1 MEYAIDE
8 EGNVRVA
15 NEDGGFTLLRDAEG
29 TPYYGNVQAAAADN
43 PSFSASPAYQYATYK
58 LPTYGQYESALAQYS
73 GGKVPWDYTS
83 LFGQSGY
90 GTTESQGGL
99 SSREAFNLNAIWG
112 GTQYAQGRVTDFS
125 HIDPTQLEANQ
136 IAGQT
141 RDQLWN
147 QYDQLVAQ
155 GKTPPKNPDQV
166 ALDFYVKNVG
176 PQGNTFG
183 YGPGAN
189 TVMLSEALKSQFLN
203 QPEVVQ
209 ATGTTYQTPPERI
222 QYAEQWGASHESG
235 VPTWQVF
242 EQQGYSKDWF
252 GSLVPAILGA
262 MVFPGLSA
270 GLGGGFLG
278 GAGAGALIGGTTS
291 AISGGDFL
299 KGALTGAVSGGA
311 SSGLSGVSA
320 DIVNATNLPKA
331 VVDTAVNAAT
341 KAAIAGATGQDIEQA
356 IIGSLVGSGVS
367 AGLGSISSAP
377 SLDAEAQP
385 GGFYGDQPTG
395 PTISAQ
401 TAKVLA
407 PAITSIVMGGDV
419 GQAVASIGSGLLANS
434 ASTIAQETGLPPT
447 LINAAINAANSAI
460 RSGAA
465 GGDVET
471 AVINSL
477 VQSGVGAAAREALPA
492 DIARLVAPVVTTA
505 VLGGDVGTAIARSG
519 LAAVKQATAADAGA
533 SYLDRFVDPQAD
545 PTAVD
550 PYLNQF
556 ADQPATQVADTGAPT
571 TVDSGLAAID
581 TTAPSTQVADAPSV
595 PVDTGL
601 AALEPPVQVA
611 EAPVTQPEIVAP
623 PTVTA
628 QAPSDLANM
637 ILKMGVGLVPK
648 DMAYDANGDG
658 RITSADA
665 AMAMRGW
672 TPSIPAPVEI
682 APTLPPTQVAQA
694 PVDTGLGALASA
706 QPALPIDIIPPSV
719 VSDLPAA
726 PIEVIG
732 GPVYQGMPGS
742 ETLVPPEGT
751 RLATADE
758 ALQLVEQ
765 GTGATTLP
773 SGELAFIVPDTGAA
787 PVDTTAP
794 TDVVPDI
801 TGDALTAVPV
811 DPYLDQF
818 TDQPVDTSFAGVTDI
833 PQDTGGLAAVTGGL
847 PPDAG
852 VNVDIPV
859 DIPFDTTFTPPD
871 LGVPFAPDI
880 GAIAP
885 DTGVPQINVTNVTP
899 FDTSAYDAQIAA
911 LQAQLAGLTA
921 AQQEQ
926 AMNLIAQGATTQ
938 DAIAAAQANISAQLG
953 EQITGVQTGLQD
965 QISGLDARQQ
975 EQLALLQQ
983 QGIDTQ
989 LAIDTVKAGLADQI
1003 LGVQTGLTG
1012 QIADVQAGL
1021 QGQISGLDA
1030 RQQAQLA
1037 LLEQQGITTQEAID
1051 AVKSGLADQILGVQT
1066 GLTGQ
1071 ISDVQAGL
1079 QGQIGDLNAA
1089 QQEQVRL
1096 LEQQGIDTQLAIDAV
1111 KAGLTEQITGVQTDL
1126 AGQITDVQTGL
1137 QGQISDLSAAQQEQ
1151 VRLMEQQGITT
1162 QEAIDAVKA
1171 GLADQILGVQAG
1183 LTGQIADV
1191 QAGLQGQIS
1200 DLSAAQQEQ
1209 VRLLEQQGITTQ
1221 EAIDAVKTG
1230 LADQILGVQADL
1242 TGQITDVQA
1251 GLTGQITGVQQD
1263 FENKFNQ
1270 LSADQKLQ
1278 YEMLDANQ
1286 QKQAQDMA
1294 ALGIDLNQAI
1304 TDVQAGFAE
1313 QLTDVQQ
1320 GLTGQITGLE
1330 EAFQGRFDL
1339 LTDAQKDQ
1347 ALALTQQ
1354 GIAFGDA
1361 LNAVEAGLTGQIS
1374 DVQTDFQTKFQ
1385 DLQQTIEG
1393 YRQQGYDQ
1401 NTALQFAMD
1410 ELGQRMDL
1418 SAEDMANLAGQF
1430 KQDIGGIYEELGIT
1444 TSTLQDAIDSLS
1456 ATQKAEL
1463 DARIAQGQEINQAID
1478 DIQQGIDTRF
1488 AETGQALTGLGGQV
1502 STLGGQVSGL
1512 GGQVTGL
1519 GGQITGVQQSLTDYM
1534 KAQSDAQANASYKS
1548 ALAALANMAK
1558 TEPNYKDPRQA
1569 YLTPTMLTTGSMEDT
1584 PFTDYASLIPQLA
1597 DIDGY
1602 KAGGSI
1608 HVPGPE
1614 GRFYEKHARRGFAV
1628 GGPGTGQ
1635 SDDIPTMLSDGEYV
1649 IDADTV
1655 AALGDGSSKAG
1666 AQILDKFREEIR
1678 RHKRSAPADRIPPK
1692 AKNPLAYLKS
1702 AKG

>member
-1 MEYAIDE
+1 MGIIY
-8 EGNVRVA
+8 
-15 NEDGGFTLLRDAEG
+15 NEDTGQYIKTSEDEPPIEVVPDPSGEG
-29 TPYYGNVQAAAADN
+29 WLTVG
-43 PSFSASPAYQYATYK
+43 SPAHLQSQYQAPSYANYD
-58 LPTYGQYESALAQYS
+58 QAVAQYS

-83 LFGQSGY
+83 LLGQSGY

-125 HIDPTQLEANQ
+125 HIDPTQIEANQ

-209 ATGTTYQTPPERI
+209 ATGSLYQTPPERI
-222 QYAEQWGASHESG
+222 QYAEQWGTAHEGG

-252 GSLVPAILGA
+252 GSLIPAILGA

-270 GLGGGFLG
+270 GLAGAFSGAGAAAGTLG
-278 GAGAGALIGGTTS
+278 SIGAGALIGGTTS

-299 KGALTGAVSGGA
+299 KGAITGGVGGGLT
-311 SSGLSGVSA
+311 SGLSGVSSS
-320 DIVNATNLPKA
+320 IVNATQLPKF
-331 VVDTAVNAAT
+331 VVDTALNTATRAA
-341 KAAIAGATGQDIEQA
+341 AAGAMGGDIEQA
-356 IIGSLVGSGVS
+356 IIGSLVGAGIS
-367 AGLGSISSAP
+367 AGLGSIS
-377 SLDAEAQP
+377 
-385 GGFYGDQPTG
+385 QPTG
-395 PTISAQ
+395 WTSGSDLPGGGDIGTTASPNLISAQ
-401 TAKVLA
+401 TARVLA

-419 GQAVASIGSGLLANS
+419 NQAVASIGAGLLANS
-434 ASTIAQETGLPPT
+434 SADIVKETGLPKT
-447 LINAAINAANSAI
+447 LVDAAISAANAAM
-460 RSGAA
+460 RSGAVGA
-465 GGDVET
+465 DVET
-471 AVINSL
+471 AVVNSL
-477 VQSGVGAAAREALPA
+477 IGSGVSAAAKEAVGEKAITPE
-492 DIARLVAPVVTTA
+492 IARLLAPVVTTA
-505 VLGGDVGTAIARSG
+505 LTGGDVAQAATRSG
-519 LAAVKQATAADAGA
+519 IAAVKQAAAADAGA
-533 SYLDRFVDPQAD
+533 SYLDRFVDPQID

-556 ADQPATQVADTGAPT
+556 TDQPATQVADTGAPT

-623 PTVTA
+623 PTATA
-628 QAPSDLANM
+628 QAPSDLADM
-637 ILKMGVGLVPK
+637 ILKMSIGAIPK
-648 DMAYDANGDG
+648 DMTYDANGDG

-665 AMAMRGW
+665 MRAMRGW
-672 TPSIPAPVEI
+672 TPSIPAQAEI
-682 APTLPPTQVAQA
+682 APTLPPTQIAQA
-694 PVDTGLGALASA
+694 PVDSGLGALAPA
-706 QPALPIDIIPPSV
+706 QPDLPIDIVPPSV
-719 VSDLPAA
+719 VSDSTTA

-751 RLATADE
+751 RLATYDE
-758 ALQLVEQ
+758 AQQIMDQ
-765 GTGATTLP
+765 GGGATTLP
-773 SGELAFIVPDTGAA
+773 SGEMAFIVPDTTETQA
-787 PVDTTAP
+787 PADTTVAD
-794 TDVVPDI
+794 TMPDI
-801 TGDALTAVPV
+801 TGDVLTSVPV

-885 DTGVPQINVTNVTP
+885 DTGVSQINVTNVTP

-926 AMNLIAQGATTQ
+926 AMNLIAQGSTTQ

-953 EQITGVQTGLQD
+953 EQITGVQ
-965 QISGLDARQQ
+965 
-975 EQLALLQQ
+975 
-983 QGIDTQ
+983 
-989 LAIDTVKAGLADQI
+989 
-1003 LGVQTGLTG
+1003 
-1012 QIADVQAGL
+1012 
-1021 QGQISGLDA
+1021 
-1030 RQQAQLA
+1030 
-1037 LLEQQGITTQEAID
+1037 
-1051 AVKSGLADQILGVQT
+1051 
-1066 GLTGQ
+1066 
-1071 ISDVQAGL
+1071 AGL
-1079 QGQIGDLNAA
+1079 QGQIGDLSAA

-1137 QGQISDLSAAQQEQ
+1137 QGQISNLSVAQQEQ

-1162 QEAIDAVKA
+1162 QEAIDAVKS
-1171 GLADQILGVQAG
+1171 GLADQILGVQ
-1183 LTGQIADV
+1183 
-1191 QAGLQGQIS
+1191 
-1200 DLSAAQQEQ
+1200 E
-1209 VRLLEQQGITTQ
+1209 
-1221 EAIDAVKTG
+1221 
-1230 LADQILGVQADL
+1230 
-1242 TGQITDVQA
+1242 

-1270 LSADQKLQ
+1270 LSAEQKLQ

-1313 QLTDVQQ
+1313 QLTGVQE

-1361 LNAVEAGLTGQIS
+1361 LNQVEAGLTGQIS
-1374 DVQTDFQTKFQ
+1374 DVQAGFETKFQ
-1385 DLQQTIEG
+1385 DLQQTIAD
-1393 YRQQGYDQ
+1393 YRQLGYDQ
-1401 NTALQFAMD
+1401 NTALQLAMD
-1410 ELGQRMDL
+1410 DLGQRMDL
-1418 SAEDMANLAGQF
+1418 SAQDMADLAGQF
-1430 KQDIGGIYEELGIT
+1430 SQDISGVREELGIA
-1444 TSTLQDAIDSLS
+1444 TSTLQDAIDNLS
-1456 ATQKAEL
+1456 VTQQAEL
-1463 DARIAQGQEINQAID
+1463 DARLAQGQEINQAID

-1512 GGQVTGL
+1512 GGQVSGL
-1519 GGQITGVQQSLTDYM
+1519 GSQVTDVQRALGEYTQAQMD
-1534 KAQSDAQANASYKS
+1534 AQSAAGYKS
-1548 ALAALANMAK
+1548 ALAALANMARG
-1558 TEPNYKDPRQA
+1558 EPNYKDPRQA
-1569 YLTPTMLTTGSMEDT
+1569 YLTPSMLSTGSVEGA

-1702 AKG
+1702 VKG

>member
-1 MEYAIDE
+1 MQYFLD
-8 EGNVRVA
+8 
-15 NEDGGFTLLRDAEG
+15 EDGNLRYINDEGTSVLVRDSEG
-29 TPYYGNVQAAAADN
+29 TPYHSNLQSAVADN
-43 PSFSASPAYQYATYK
+43 PDVLPQLPVSVQMDLTGWSPAGFYDPATADWANVTGGGGYRF
-58 LPTYGQYESALAQYS
+58 PTE
-73 GGKVPWDYTS
+73 
-83 LFGQSGY
+83 
-90 GTTESQGGL
+90 
-99 SSREAFNLNAIWG
+99 EAYHEYL
-112 GTQYAQGRVTDFS
+112 
-125 HIDPTQLEANQ
+125 
-136 IAGQT
+136 
-141 RDQLWN
+141 
-147 QYDQLVAQ
+147 
-155 GKTPPKNPDQV
+155 
-166 ALDFYVKNVG
+166 
-176 PQGNTFG
+176 
-183 YGPGAN
+183 YGPGVEYVVGADGQKYFKPPGDILPGRVPYSYN
-189 TVMLSEALKSQFLN
+189 PPPSLGSVLIPALIGGM
-203 QPEVVQ
+203 
-209 ATGTTYQTPPERI
+209 A
-222 QYAEQWGASHESG
+222 
-235 VPTWQVF
+235 
-242 EQQGYSKDWF
+242 
-252 GSLVPAILGA
+252 
-262 MVFPGLSA
+262 FPGLASA
-270 GLGGGFLG
+270 LGGGILG
-278 GAGAGALIGGTTS
+278 GAGAGALVGGTTS
-291 AISGGDFL
+291 AMSGGDFI
-299 KGALTGAVSGGA
+299 KGAVTGALTGGA
-311 SSGLSGVSA
+311 SSGFSGIA
-320 DIVNATNLPKA
+320 TDIANATNIPKS
-331 VVDTAVNAAT
+331 VVDTAINAAS
-341 KAAIAGATGQDIEQA
+341 KAAVAGATGQDVEQA
-356 IIGSLVGSGVS
+356 IIGSLVGSGIS
-367 AGLGSISSAP
+367 AGLGALAPEIS
-377 SLDAEAQP
+377 
-385 GGFYGDQPTG
+385 T
-395 PTISAQ
+395 Q
-401 TAKVLA
+401 TAKVIA
-407 PAITSIVMGGDV
+407 PAIASVVMGGDV
-419 GQAVASIGSGLLANS
+419 GQAVASIGSGLLSNS

-492 DIARLVAPVVTTA
+492 DVARLVAPVVTTA
-505 VLGGDVGTAIARSG
+505 VLGGDVGAAIARSG
-519 LAAVKQATAADAGA
+519 ISAVKQATAADAGA
-533 SYLDRFVDPQAD
+533 SYLDRFVDPQSD

-623 PTVTA
+623 PTATA
-628 QAPSDLANM
+628 QAPSDLADM
-637 ILKMGVGLVPK
+637 ILKMSIGAIPK
-648 DMAYDANGDG
+648 DMTYDANGDG

-665 AMAMRGW
+665 MRAMRGW

-682 APTLPPTQVAQA
+682 APTLPPTQIAQA
-694 PVDTGLGALASA
+694 PVDSGLGALAPA
-706 QPALPIDIIPPSV
+706 QTDLPIDIVPPSV
-719 VSDLPAA
+719 VSDSTTA

-751 RLATADE
+751 RLATYDE
-758 ALQLVEQ
+758 AQQIMDQ
-765 GTGATTLP
+765 GGGATTLP
-773 SGELAFIVPDTGAA
+773 SGEMAFIVPDTTETQA
-787 PVDTTAP
+787 PADTTVAD
-794 TDVVPDI
+794 TMPDI
-801 TGDALTAVPV
+801 TGDVLTSVPV

-926 AMNLIAQGATTQ
+926 AMNLIAQGSTTQ

-1021 QGQISGLDA
+1021 QGQI
-1030 RQQAQLA
+1030 
-1037 LLEQQGITTQEAID
+1037 
-1051 AVKSGLADQILGVQT
+1051 
-1066 GLTGQ
+1066 
-1071 ISDVQAGL
+1071 
-1079 QGQIGDLNAA
+1079 GDLSAA

-1137 QGQISDLSAAQQEQ
+1137 QGQISNLSAAQQEQ

-1162 QEAIDAVKA
+1162 QEAIDAVK
-1171 GLADQILGVQAG
+1171 
-1183 LTGQIADV
+1183 
-1191 QAGLQGQIS
+1191 S
-1200 DLSAAQQEQ
+1200 
-1209 VRLLEQQGITTQ
+1209 
-1221 EAIDAVKTG
+1221 G

-1270 LSADQKLQ
+1270 LSAEQKLQ

-1313 QLTDVQQ
+1313 QLTGVQE

-1361 LNAVEAGLTGQIS
+1361 LNQVEAGLTGQIS
-1374 DVQTDFQTKFQ
+1374 DVQAGFETKFQ

-1430 KQDIGGIYEELGIT
+1430 SQDISGVREELGIAT
-1444 TSTLQDAIDSLS
+1444 DALQNAIDNLS
-1456 ATQKAEL
+1456 VTQQAEL
-1463 DARIAQGQEINQAID
+1463 DARLAQGQEINQAID

-1488 AETGQALTGLGGQV
+1488 AETGESIAGLGSQVTNIGGQV
-1502 STLGGQVSGL
+1502 SNIGGQVAGL
-1512 GGQVTGL
+1512 GS
-1519 GGQITGVQQSLTDYM
+1519 QITGVQQSLADINYGNVFRDIQKTLSPEEPSYPSPIKSFLSPNMLGSAPERVSEPIADYS
-1534 KAQSDAQANASYKS
+1534 KIIG
-1548 ALAALANMAK
+1548 ALAS
-1558 TEPNYKDPRQA
+1558 
-1569 YLTPTMLTTGSMEDT
+1569 LTGRGM
-1584 PFTDYASLIPQLA
+1584 
-1597 DIDGY
+1597 

-1666 AQILDKFREEIR
+1666 AQILDKFREQIR
-1678 RHKRSAPADRIPPK
+1678 RHKRSVPADRIPPK